1 MIYLDNAATTPVY
14 SEVYEAMMPYLT
26 TQYGNPSS
34 AYQFGRNIKKAIYN
48 AKEIIASSLNAEPDE
63 IFFTS
68 GATESNNWVLYNEL
82 LNYEDPFV
90 ITTTIEHPSILNA
103 LKALIGKHCFS
114 DDKDKYALLY
124 VERDGIVMPQ
134 RLQYLLDRPA
144 SNDCLVSVM
153 FANNEIGT
161 IQPIAEIGRL
171 VKKAGCRFHTDATQA
186 YCHVPIDVRS
196 MNIDYLSA
204 SGHKINAP
212 KGIGF
217 LYINKTLQYA
227 FSPFLFGGHQE
238 EGYRAGTENVASIV
252 GLAKAVEIHQK
263 TMEQDEKEV
272 LKKRQYCL
280 QKLILGIDGIKING
294 GLESRLAGNIN
305 IRIHG
310 INANELIA
318 MLDERNICISAG
330 SACHAHD
337 ATPSHV
343 LKAIGLSDKSIKSS
357 IRVTISRDNTYE
369 ELDKFIDAVIG
380 CIKMLRYSNN

>member
-14 SEVYEAMMPYLT
+14 SEVLEAMMPYLT

-34 AYQFGRNIKKAIYN
+34 AYQFGRDTKEAIYN

-82 LNYEDPFV
+82 LTYEDPFV

-103 LKALIGKHCFS
+103 LKALAEKPCFS
-114 DDKDKYALLY
+114 DSKDRYTLLF

-161 IQPIAEIGRL
+161 IQPIAEIGKIVR
-171 VKKAGCRFHTDATQA
+171 KAGCRLHTDATQA
-186 YCHVPIDVRS
+186 YCHVPIDVRG

-227 FSPFLFGGHQE
+227 FSPLLLGGHQE
-238 EGYRAGTENVASIV
+238 EGFRAGTENVASIV

-263 TMEQDEKEV
+263 TMEQDEKEI

-280 QKLILGIDGIKING
+280 QKLMLGIDGIKING

-305 IRIHG
+305 LRIRG
-310 INANELIA
+310 INAEELIA

-337 ATPSHV
+337 AMPSHV
-343 LKAIGLSDKSIKSS
+343 LKAIGLSDESIKSS

-369 ELDKFIDAVIG
+369 ELDVFVKTFIG